1 VAAARQGAL
10 AGTFQLRSRPLASLR
25 GSLEKAVDVPT
36 SPQTIVQQYFASI
49 NSRDWPAL
57 REVLHPHLTMR
68 VVGKG
73 RLEGVGAALAY
84 FETLLAGFAE
94 GTDRPTR
101 FLASG
106 SSVVVEIDFDGR
118 TVGGRP
124 VAFSAVDV
132 FDISDGKI
140 KSLSVWYDSLD
151 VARQVKGRP
160 ERTEP

>member
-1 VAAARQGAL
+1 MWPPGSMGRLCDTFNPL
-10 AGTFQLRSRPLASLR
+10 AGTRLVE

-36 SPQTIVQQYFASI
+36 SPQTIVRHYFESI

-57 REVLHPHLTMR
+57 REVLHPHLSMR
-68 VVGKG
+68 VVGRG
-73 RLEGVGAALAY
+73 LIEGVEAALAY

-101 FLASG
+101 FLVSG

-118 TVGGRP
+118 TVAGRP

-151 VARQVKGRP
+151 VARQVKGRQK
-160 ERTEP
+160 RTGP